1 MATLA
6 DIVRKF
12 YSALAV
18 RDTDTAI
25 GLMTADAEWIT
36 MEAWENL
43 GEDEVKLLSD
53 CVTAAVAERFG
64 KGWAFK
70 MNGRGPQEIAEF
82 VLNPLLKYGSGFEP
96 SPSEFRTEN
105 DKIVWLGNYNYVHS
119 TTGER
124 ADTSYAHVY
133 TIKEGKIARL
143 YQFFYALPTPE
154 GSVQ

>member
-18 RDTDTAI
+18 RDTDKAAS
-25 GLMTADAEWIT
+25 LMTADAEWIT
-36 MEAWENL
+36 MEAWRNL
-43 GEDEVKLLSD
+43 EEDELKLLSD
-53 CVTAAVAERFG
+53 FVTAAVTERYAA
-64 KGWAFK
+64 GWVFK
-70 MNGRGPQEIAEF
+70 MNGRGPQEIVDF
-82 VLNPLLKYGSGFEP
+82 VLDPLLKHGSGFEP

-124 ADTSYAHVY
+124 DNTSYAHVY
-133 TIKEGKIARL
+133 TIKKGKIARL
-143 YQFFYALPTPE
+143 YQFFYTLSTPE